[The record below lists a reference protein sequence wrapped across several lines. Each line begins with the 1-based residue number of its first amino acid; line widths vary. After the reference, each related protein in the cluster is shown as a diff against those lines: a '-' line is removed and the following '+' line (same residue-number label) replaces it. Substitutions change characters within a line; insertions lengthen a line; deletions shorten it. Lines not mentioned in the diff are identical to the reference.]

1 MKKVLITGMSG
12 LIGGILRRHLEKAG
26 NYELS
31 ALNRRKVEGVECHQA
46 DIADLDAIKPAFEG
60 VDVVVHLSANLVAGD
75 WDAMAQTNLIGTY
88 NVFEAARLAGVG
100 RVVFASSGATIRG
113 FDYVEPYDTLA
124 EGKLAD
130 MPDEWDKITVE
141 QVRPMGVYGATKVWG
156 EALGR
161 VFSDTHDLSIICVR
175 IGSVRP
181 EDRPLSARESSVYF
195 SHHDVATLLQASI
208 DAPDDLKYEIVFGTS
223 DNRWGYRDL
232 DHTREVLGWTPRD
245 SADSF
250 GPP

>member
-1 MKKVLITGMSG
+1 
-12 LIGGILRRHLEKAG
+12 
-26 NYELS
+26 
-31 ALNRRKVEGVECHQA
+31 
-46 DIADLDAIKPAFEG
+46 
-60 VDVVVHLSANLVAGD
+60 
-75 WDAMAQTNLIGTY
+75 MAQTNLIGTY

-113 FDYVEPYDTLA
+113 FDYVEPYGTLA